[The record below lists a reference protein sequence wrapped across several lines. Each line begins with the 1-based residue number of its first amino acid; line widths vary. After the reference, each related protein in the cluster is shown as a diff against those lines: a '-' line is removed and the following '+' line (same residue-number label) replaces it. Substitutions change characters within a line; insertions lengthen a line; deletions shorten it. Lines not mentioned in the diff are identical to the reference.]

1 MNAFLV
7 RETPMRTMI
16 HATLGLLLLVFNGAQ
31 PQEKKMKLNPL
42 SPEEKQV
49 LLNKG
54 TEAPF
59 SGKYVHHKE
68 NGVYVC
74 KQCDAPLYRSSDKF
88 DSHCGWPSFDD
99 ALPGAVRRQPDADG
113 RRVEILCATC
123 GGHLG
128 HVFTGEGF
136 TAKNV
141 RHCVNSISLQFI
153 PAETM
158 KPQKA
163 YFAGGCFWGT
173 EHYFKQAKGVLSTT
187 VGYMGGHTKNPTYK
201 QVCYENTGHAETVE
215 VAFDPALTTFEAI
228 AKLFFEIHD
237 PTQADGQGP
246 DIGDQYRSVV
256 FYTDDEQKETAE
268 RLVSLLKKKGLKV
281 VTQIAP
287 AETFWPGEE
296 YHQDY
301 YEKTGKTPYCHFHTK
316 RF

>member
-1 MNAFLV
+1 
-7 RETPMRTMI
+7 MI

-163 YFAGGCFWGT
+163 YFAGCCFWGT

>member
-1 MNAFLV
+1 
-7 RETPMRTMI
+7 MI

>member
-1 MNAFLV
+1 MQA
-7 RETPMRTMI
+7 MI
-16 HATLGLLLLVFNGAQ
+16 RVGLGLLLLVFSGAR

-59 SGKYVHHKE
+59 SGKYVHYKE

-74 KQCDAPLYRSSDKF
+74 KQCDTPLYRSSDKF

-99 ALPGAVRRQPDADG
+99 AMPGAVRRQPDADG
-113 RRVEILCATC
+113 RRVEILCAAC

-153 PAETM
+153 SAETM

-173 EHYFKQAKGVLSTT
+173 EHYFKQAEGVLSTT
-187 VGYMGGHTKNPTYK
+187 VGYMGGHTKNPTYR
-201 QVCYENTGHAETVE
+201 QVCNENTGHAETVE
-215 VAFDPALTTFEAI
+215 VAFDPTRTTFEAI

-256 FYTDDEQKETAE
+256 FYTDDEQKKTAQ
-268 RLVSLLKKKGLKV
+268 RLVSLLKEKGLNV
-281 VTQIAP
+281 VTQIVP

-301 YEKTGKTPYCHFHTK
+301 YEKTGKKPYCHFHTR

>member
-1 MNAFLV
+1 MQA
-7 RETPMRTMI
+7 MI
-16 HATLGLLLLVFNGAQ
+16 RVGLYLLLLVFSGAQ

-59 SGKYVHHKE
+59 SGKYVHYKE

-173 EHYFKQAKGVLSTT
+173 EHYFKQAEGVLSTT
-187 VGYMGGHTKNPTYK
+187 VGYMGGVTKNPTYQ

-215 VAFDPALTTFEAI
+215 VTFDPKLTTFEAV

-246 DIGDQYRSVV
+246 DIGDQYRSAV
-256 FYTDDEQKETAE
+256 FYVDDEQKETAE
-268 RLVSLLKKKGLKV
+268 RLVSLLKQQGLNV
-281 VTQIAP
+281 VTQIVP
-287 AETFWPGEE
+287 AKTFWPGEE

>member
-1 MNAFLV
+1 
-7 RETPMRTMI
+7 TI
-16 HATLGLLLLVFNGAQ
+16 
-31 PQEKKMKLNPL
+31 
-42 SPEEKQV
+42 
-49 LLNKG
+49 
-54 TEAPF
+54 
-59 SGKYVHHKE
+59 
-68 NGVYVC
+68 
-74 KQCDAPLYRSSDKF
+74 
-88 DSHCGWPSFDD
+88 
-99 ALPGAVRRQPDADG
+99 
-113 RRVEILCATC
+113 
-123 GGHLG
+123 
-128 HVFTGEGF
+128 
-136 TAKNV
+136 
-141 RHCVNSISLQFI
+141 
-153 PAETM
+153 

-163 YFAGGCFWGT
+163 YFPGGCFWGT

>member
-1 MNAFLV
+1 
-7 RETPMRTMI
+7 MRALI
-16 HATLGLLLLVFNGAQ
+16 KAGLLLLLVFGEAQ

-42 SPEEKQV
+42 TPEEKKV

-59 SGKYVHHKE
+59 SGEYVHHKE

-113 RRVEILCATC
+113 RRVEILCAAC

-128 HVFTGEGF
+128 HVFAGEGF

-141 RHCVNSISLQFI
+141 RHCVNSISLHFI

-215 VAFDPALTTFEAI
+215 VAFDPTLTTFEAV

-256 FYTDDEQKETAE
+256 FYMDDEQKETAE
-268 RLVSLLKKKGLKV
+268 RLVNLLKEKGLNV
-281 VTQIAP
+281 VTQIVA
-287 AETFWPGEE
+287 AKTFWPGEE